1 MKPRRSPSWR
11 SLLPEVGRSW
21 ASQGASLAA
30 LGRDPESLSSYSPF
44 STSSPLTGAAAVGVT
59 GGVLSCS
66 CLPESY
72 RSSRFSGASVIRAL
86 YLSVS
91 HTPTP
96 PQEGWTLQPPRAS
109 WHIQAV
115 RKGGGAGGLRSTW
128 GTRLCPLVPNCRT
141 MAWGCCAPT
150 M

>member
-11 SLLPEVGRSW
+11 SLLPEPGRSW
-21 ASQGASLAA
+21 ASRGASLAA
-30 LGRDPESLSSYSPF
+30 LGRDPESLSSHSLF
-44 STSSPLTGAAAVGVT
+44 STSSPLTGAAVVGVA

-72 RSSRFSGASVIRAL
+72 RSSRFSGASVSRAL

-96 PQEGWTLQPPRAS
+96 PQEGQTLQQPRAS
-109 WHIQAV
+109 WHIRAM
-115 RKGGGAGGLRSTW
+115 RKGGGVGGLRCTW
-128 GTRLCPLVPNCRT
+128 GTRLCPRVPNCR
-141 MAWGCCAPT
+141 AVGWGCCAPP